1 MIRYVVLKDRKQITD
16 YCVVEVRVDKDE
28 LKSFKEFVTI
38 TFFNGKSRLIKN
50 DWVYKTKEEAY
61 RVAKERA
68 IIKKFKNKCEKK
80 EDGWVCSAC
89 GRLVSKESITVDHIK
104 PIYLF
109 KEKGEYIS
117 YTHWKICW
125 SEANLTLMCESCNY
139 NKSSMHI
146 KKHLRLNKK
155 STFQK
160 LSIFKR
166 KKRKIR
172 QCSMELARRD
182 SRILDKNTIL
192 RKKPKVLK
200 EMKKVRS

>member
-16 YCVVEVRVDKDE
+16 YCVVEVRVNKEE
-28 LKSFKEFVTI
+28 LKSSNEIVKI
-38 TFFNGKSRLIKN
+38 TFFNGKTRPIKK
-50 DWVYKTKEEAY
+50 DWLYKTKEEAH

-68 IIKKFKNKCEKK
+68 IIKRFKNKCKTR

-89 GRLVSKESITVDHIK
+89 GRLVSKEFITVDHIK

-109 KEKGEYIS
+109 KRKGEYIS
-117 YTHWKICW
+117 HIHWKICW
-125 SEANLTLMCESCNY
+125 SEDNLTLMCESCNY
-139 NKSSMHI
+139 NKSGMHI

-166 KKRKIR
+166 KRAKIK

-182 SRILDKNTIL
+182 SRILDRNTIL
-192 RKKPKVLK
+192 REKPQVLK
-200 EMKKVRS
+200 EIKK